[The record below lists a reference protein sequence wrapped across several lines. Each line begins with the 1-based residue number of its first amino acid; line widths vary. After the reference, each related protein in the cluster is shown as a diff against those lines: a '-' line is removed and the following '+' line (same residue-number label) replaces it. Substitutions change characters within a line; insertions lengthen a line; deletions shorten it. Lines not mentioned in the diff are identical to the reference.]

1 MRTEKSRLKRSLLSM
16 SAMEKS
22 DLPEVVTKRANKAAS
37 AAAEPAERRE
47 SQGNAELQGTVW
59 TRSREAV
66 SRAQARIREA
76 VTRNRQAKLAA
87 LLHRVDIEV
96 LPASFFGLKKTA
108 ALGVDERT
116 WIEYAGSGRSASLP

>member
-1 MRTEKSRLKRSLLSM
+1 MTLSCTRNQKGNFKVGMRTEKSRLKRSLLSM

-37 AAAEPAERRE
+37 AAAEPAERRG

-66 SRAQARIREA
+66 SRAQAQ
-76 VTRNRQAKLAA
+76 TGQAGGA
-87 LLHRVDIEV
+87 
-96 LPASFFGLKKTA
+96 PAS
-108 ALGVDERT
+108 R
-116 WIEYAGSGRSASLP
+116 RH